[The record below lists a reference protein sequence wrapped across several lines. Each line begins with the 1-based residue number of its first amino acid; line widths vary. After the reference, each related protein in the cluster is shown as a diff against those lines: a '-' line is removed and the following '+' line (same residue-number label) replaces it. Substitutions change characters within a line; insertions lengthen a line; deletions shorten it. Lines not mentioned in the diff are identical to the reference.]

1 MVEQLLSK
9 ARSLS
14 LRLDAV
20 VVSAGP
26 GSYTGL
32 RIASSLAKGLCFG
45 LGIPLVAVLTLDM
58 MASGYGAQ
66 LAERGGS
73 ERPRRLVPM
82 LDARRME
89 VYTALFDERGG
100 ATIRGRSASAL

>member
-45 LGIPLVAVLTLDM
+45 LGIPLVAVLTIDM
-58 MASGYGAQ
+58 M
-66 LAERGGS
+66 E
-73 ERPRRLVPM
+73 LVLDDPM
-82 LDARRME
+82 LADHC
-89 VYTALFDERGG
+89 TGL
-100 ATIRGRSASAL
+100 SH